1 MPPLTQSPEYA
12 PSQEFP
18 EAKRFKSRTPF
29 PEEIED
35 TFAFSQFSD
44 SSLVPE
50 VVPRGI
56 LVTID
61 RPQRF
66 DRDQYTIYAD
76 SDIEGVDSD
85 LKKQSPAP
93 GQTQGILTESPEK
106 RTSPWEIPPQQIN
119 QARNVGRESLTQD
132 SAQSQQIVETFEKE
146 LSSQGSSG
154 TVILVYERTAV
165 IPDSQ
170 GVSPSSLSRS
180 EHSLDLLSSQE
191 QRIPETQAETEF
203 EEAVHTL
210 EELQVIPFVL
220 QEPVGALSDLQERTP
235 RETAVSSEN
244 IQEPRTSQILF
255 GENQGIDPNT
265 EETADIQVGSGQRF
279 FNTLEPV
286 QHPSTQPKTQS
297 SGSEFGDLRDLQIS
311 GDLQEPPRLT
321 SIRSSEEP
329 HLPSAR
335 EERSIPVRE
344 LPGRCHQQ
352 LEHSSLPE
360 HSTQEEKAILSA
372 KATTTNPYG
381 LSPEICEVSEVGSAR
396 VSLESPG
403 RGTAAGIEPQVLAPG
418 QTHESAGDSNQ
429 TTSIPL
435 IGPPYLLPDTIP
447 RGCPG
452 DQPIEVFESWFANH
466 RRRRVAKPTAR
477 ATTRSRV
484 KRASTLPVSL
494 STTANFNR
502 RIYSRH
508 SLPPSMKAMSNN
520 PLATSPPAVSG
531 VAALRERLA
540 RSREERNAKV
550 AATRNARNTLSMS
563 PHAVA
568 NSRMLSRSPS
578 IAPAEQTVVSPVT
591 AVGLPEVGVDVMREH
606 SILAVSQTFPRIS
619 PPTSTSGTM
628 SNEEIS
634 ETQTSTMPQTLFG
647 PPQLGPAEW
656 VIGLPLRTKSVTPN
670 GIDQKKAYLDSFVG
684 KHVEIQQFLSDPD
697 SADSALVKTMED
709 VVEISGRLATHPDLP
724 FDRVG
729 ISASVPGKE
738 AEYHAAMSSKFVFLR
753 AFLMAVRGMFL
764 KIVIV
769 AEEGK
774 LIVGF

>member
-1 MPPLTQSPEYA
+1 M
-12 PSQEFP
+12 
-18 EAKRFKSRTPF
+18 
-29 PEEIED
+29 
-35 TFAFSQFSD
+35 
-44 SSLVPE
+44 
-50 VVPRGI
+50 
-56 LVTID
+56 TID
-61 RPQRF
+61 RPQGF
-66 DRDQYTIYAD
+66 DRYQYTVYAD

-85 LKKQSPAP
+85 LKEQSPTP

-106 RTSPWEIPPQQIN
+106 STSPWEIPPQQIN
-119 QARNVGRESLTQD
+119 QVRNVGRERESLTQD

-154 TVILVYERTAV
+154 AVILVYERTAV

-180 EHSLDLLSSQE
+180 EHSLELLSSQE
-191 QRIPETQAETEF
+191 QRIPEIQAEPEF
-203 EEAVHTL
+203 EEAVHTS
-210 EELQVIPFVL
+210 EELQVIPLVS
-220 QEPVGALSDLQERTP
+220 QEPVGVLSNLQEHNP

-244 IQEPRTSQILF
+244 TQEPKTPQILL
-255 GENQGIDPNT
+255 GENQGIDPNA
-265 EETADIQVGSGQRF
+265 EEAADRQVGSGQRL
-279 FNTLEPV
+279 FNTLEPA
-286 QHPSTQPKTQS
+286 QHPSTQPESSQTTQNS
-297 SGSEFGDLRDLQIS
+297 GDLKDLQIG

-335 EERSIPVRE
+335 EERSIPIRE
-344 LPGRCHQQ
+344 LPGGCHQQ
-352 LEHSSLPE
+352 LEHSSPPE
-360 HSTQEEKAILSA
+360 HSAREEKAILSTPEA
-372 KATTTNPYG
+372 ATTNPHG
-381 LSPEICEVSEVGSAR
+381 LSPATCEVSEVGSAR
-396 VSLESPG
+396 VLLLESPD
-403 RGTAAGIEPQVLAPG
+403 RGTTAGIEPQVLAPG
-418 QTHESAGDSNQ
+418 QAHESAGDSNQ

-435 IGPPYLLPDTIP
+435 VRPPNLLPDTIS
-447 RGCPG
+447 RGCPE

-466 RRRRVAKPTAR
+466 CRRRVAKPTAR

-494 STTANFNR
+494 STTVNFNR
-502 RIYSRH
+502 ARYSWH

-563 PHAVA
+563 PHAAA
-568 NSRMLSRSPS
+568 NLRTLSRSPS
-578 IAPAEQTVVSPVT
+578 IAPAEHTVVSPVT
-591 AVGLPEVGVDVMREH
+591 TVGLPEVGVDVMREH

-619 PPTSTSGTM
+619 PPAGTSGTM
-628 SNEEIS
+628 TNEEIS
-634 ETQTSTMPQTLFG
+634 QTQRSTMTQTLFG

-684 KHVEIQQFLSDPD
+684 KHAEIQQFLSDPD
-697 SADSALVKTMED
+697 SADSALVKIMED
-709 VVEISGRLATHPDLP
+709 VVGISGRIATHPDLP